1 MVAATA
7 PLVIFL
13 LPVSPAGILG
23 LSPVVRPLFAFLYS
37 RRLLL
42 VLLHCSRLALLFLM
56 YSGTLLRSYVGRCRP
71 MGVIATRLRWI
82 CAWGRLSAL
91 SLELLAYHLVARLVT
106 VTLVAQLMLLFR
118 PRIAIS

>member
-23 LSPVVRPLFAFLYS
+23 FSPVVRPLFAFLYS
-37 RRLLL
+37 RRLLLL

-71 MGVIATRLRWI
+71 MGVVATRLR
-82 CAWGRLSAL
+82 
-91 SLELLAYHLVARLVT
+91 
-106 VTLVAQLMLLFR
+106 
-118 PRIAIS
+118 